1 VLPLTGDT
9 LMSEVKRNVWTEVL
23 PDGMRRAPLVFITR
37 WVIHKDNHDKLAEH
51 VTGSIG
57 SWGMDAQQTHPDRLF
72 YSGPRH
78 FFRGSRPKGP
88 GYRPLSP
95 LDQAC
100 QVRRIGRVNSL
111 TSRPR
116 SPQSRSAAHSK
127 TTARPRRALVEGRG
141 RGRD

>member
-1 VLPLTGDT
+1 MSTATVTCASISGAARGTKAAEEFKIDPCRFRLIAEPVLPLTGDT

-72 YSGPRH
+72 YSRTRH
-78 FFRGSRPKGP
+78 FFRPRKPTKGP
-88 GYRPLSP
+88 GLSTP
-95 LDQAC
+95 
-100 QVRRIGRVNSL
+100 I
-111 TSRPR
+111 TP
-116 SPQSRSAAHSK
+116 
-127 TTARPRRALVEGRG
+127 
-141 RGRD
+141 